1 MKTTGHFP
9 FVFLIAGND
18 AIAHKALLQTKVAL
32 SLRREDRRIAADL
45 GWQLKAPVDHM
56 VRSNSAFFSRRGCH
70 FLHFTDEFHGMN
82 LSSLVIRR

>member
-45 GWQLKAPVDHM
+45 GGQLKAPVDHM
-56 VRSNSAFFSRRGCH
+56 VRSNSAFFSRSEKAT
-70 FLHFTDEFHGMN
+70 LEESLMQWDVTDTP
-82 LSSLVIRR
+82 